1 MIVDDLID
9 QEILIGLNTQEIEAI
24 LGKAYF
30 LNNSTISYQTG
41 TRSGASFFLS
51 CSLNIHL
58 ENGKVI
64 KVQKNRKR

>member
-1 MIVDDLID
+1 MIVDDLIN

-30 LNNSTISYQTG
+30 LNNSTILYQTG
-41 TRSGASFFLS
+41 TLSGAFFSLS

-58 ENGKVI
+58 ENDKVI